1 MIVEQIVIAN
11 QSQLVDGMSLR
22 CPWSFALNDCR
33 LMPVVSA
40 SPLILIE
47 FERYMPLSIVP
58 DGREVDVLLRNDA
71 ADVRFNAVLV
81 GSMWCGGRNGKFEPV
96 VVENVSLRHD
106 WSVLLRFVSSVETKV
121 TGLRL
126 EMLP

>member
-1 MIVEQIVIAN
+1 MIVEQIIIDN
-11 QSQLVDGMSLR
+11 HSQLVDGMSLR
-22 CPWSFALNDCR
+22 CPWSFALDDCR

-40 SPLILIE
+40 SPLILIK
-47 FERYMPLSIVP
+47 FGSYMPLSIVP
-58 DGREVDVLLRNDA
+58 AGREVDVFLRNDA

-81 GSMWCGGRNGKFEPV
+81 GSMWHGRLNGKFESV
-96 VVENVSLRHD
+96 VVEGVSLQHD
-106 WSVLLRFVSSVETKV
+106 WSVRLRFVSSVDTQV